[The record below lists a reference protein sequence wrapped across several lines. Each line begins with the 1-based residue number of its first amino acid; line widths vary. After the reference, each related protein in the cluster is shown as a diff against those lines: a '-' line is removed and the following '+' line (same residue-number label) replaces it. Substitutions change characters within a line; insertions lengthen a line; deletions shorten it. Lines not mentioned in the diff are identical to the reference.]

1 MLVFDIILSP
11 SAAVNGAAQAQ
22 RPLAGIRVLEM
33 GQLVAGPF
41 AGCMLAYF
49 RAEVVKV
56 EPPGAGDPLRNW
68 RVLRDGTSLWW
79 RAMGRNKKCITL
91 NLREPRGRVLARA
104 LALRSDVLIENF
116 RPGTMERW
124 GLDPD
129 ELRGGNAG
137 ARLHA
142 RLGLRPDRPR
152 AGSVSPWRSVAP
164 GSAGRGYRRRAVMN
178 RT

>member
-22 RPLAGIRVLEM
+22 RPLAGIRMLEM

-129 ELRGGNAG
+129 ELRGETPELVYTRVSGYGQTGPVPGPFLHGDPWRRDQPGAGTAG
-137 ARLHA
+137 AR
-142 RLGLRPDRPR
+142 
-152 AGSVSPWRSVAP
+152 S
-164 GSAGRGYRRRAVMN
+164 
-178 RT
+178 